1 VVAAVDLHNTVRNTE
16 THDSNPARTWKRLL
30 VIDDS
35 ALIREAVRIA
45 LEDVEV
51 LSAASAEE
59 GLAVANREQPDAILL
74 DVVLP
79 GIDGHAAARR
89 LAGAPAT
96 RSIPVVMLTGLD
108 SERGTLASVRGVIAK
123 PFAVSSLAG
132 ELGAL
137 LGWPA

>member
-1 VVAAVDLHNTVRNTE
+1 MRNAE
-16 THDSNPARTWKRLL
+16 THDSDPARARKRLL

-51 LSAASAEE
+51 LGAASAEE
-59 GLAVANREQPDAILL
+59 GLAVADREQLDAILL

-79 GIDGHAAARR
+79 GLDGHAAARR

-96 RSIPVVMLTGLD
+96 SSIPVVMLTGLD
-108 SERGTLASVRGVIAK
+108 PERGMPASVRGVIAK
-123 PFAVSSLAG
+123 PFAVSSLAR
-132 ELGAL
+132 ELGGL